1 MKSLPASN
9 QIEPPPLEVTIEN
22 RAQGRIL
29 GLDVG
34 DRRIGVAVS
43 DELGLTAQPVL
54 TLVRKNRRQDLGS
67 LARLVRKYTCAQVV
81 VGNPLYMSG
90 DISPQALKA
99 QAVAQALQEQTGVT
113 VTLWDERLST
123 TEAHR
128 HLDAAGRLPADR
140 RAVIDQVAAVLIL
153 QSFLDFA
160 RMTPGAD
167 SPLDATGKD
176 FREPGGSKNAGRTA
190 VLGPSYN
197 RVLHLVARTSFG
209 LIGLVGNIT
218 KCQNT

>member
-1 MKSLPASN
+1 MESLPGSK
-9 QIEPPPLEVTIEN
+9 QTEPPTEEVPIEN
-22 RAQGRIL
+22 LTQGRVL

-67 LARLVRKYTCAQVV
+67 LARLVRKYGCAQVV

-99 QAVAQALQEQTGVT
+99 QAIALSLQQETGVT

-153 QSFLDFA
+153 QSFLDS
-160 RMTPGAD
+160 R
-167 SPLDATGKD
+167 
-176 FREPGGSKNAGRTA
+176 R
-190 VLGPSYN
+190 
-197 RVLHLVARTSFG
+197 
-209 LIGLVGNIT
+209 
-218 KCQNT
+218 

>member
-1 MKSLPASN
+1 MDLLQQPEMRGS
-9 QIEPPPLEVTIEN
+9 
-22 RAQGRIL
+22 RQGRIL

-54 TLVRKNRRQDLGS
+54 TLIRKNRRQDIGS
-67 LARLVRKYTCAQVV
+67 LARLVRKYGCAQVV

-99 QAVAQALQEQTGVT
+99 QALAQALELETGAG

-128 HLDAAGRLPADR
+128 HLDAAGRMPGSR

-153 QSFLDFA
+153 QSFLDS
-160 RMTPGAD
+160 R
-167 SPLDATGKD
+167 
-176 FREPGGSKNAGRTA
+176 R
-190 VLGPSYN
+190 
-197 RVLHLVARTSFG
+197 
-209 LIGLVGNIT
+209 
-218 KCQNT
+218 

>member
-1 MKSLPASN
+1 MDQPQHPPDMPTEN
-9 QIEPPPLEVTIEN
+9 QWVGAT
-22 RAQGRIL
+22 GRVF

-43 DELGLTAQPVL
+43 DELGVTAQPVL

-67 LARLVRKYTCAQVV
+67 LARLMRKYGCARVV

-99 QAVAQALQEQTGVT
+99 QAFAQTLQLKTGAA

-128 HLDAAGRLPADR
+128 HLDAAGRTPSSR

-153 QSFLDFA
+153 QSFLDS
-160 RMTPGAD
+160 R
-167 SPLDATGKD
+167 
-176 FREPGGSKNAGRTA
+176 R
-190 VLGPSYN
+190 
-197 RVLHLVARTSFG
+197 
-209 LIGLVGNIT
+209 
-218 KCQNT
+218 